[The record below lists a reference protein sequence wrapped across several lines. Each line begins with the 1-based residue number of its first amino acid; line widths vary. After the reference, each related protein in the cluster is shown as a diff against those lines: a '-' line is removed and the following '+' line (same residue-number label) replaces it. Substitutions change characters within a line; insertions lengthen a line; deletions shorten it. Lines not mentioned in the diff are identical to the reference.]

1 MSPPTRSRSRS
12 HRSPPRRRTGRSYW
26 SFQQVAWWILERDRD
41 AVSSISGSGTF
52 AGLELRY
59 CAEVFANRRASGE
72 GLDFSSLPNLQQ
84 QQIDRAEALMRPR
97 YSALKMQ
104 GGETL
109 IPDYSAM
116 ERTYRWTVAGPWFGR
131 KVASSPSGRQLSDSS
146 RVQRRN
152 YSPAY
157 TLDLSPLSADQT
169 AWLTRPIET
178 YYWPYYGLYAWN
190 GEICAAPHNLGD
202 GALASRLKQN
212 SPSTEPTIWLDLR
225 VEAQEICDLWPVEAP
240 TSGTASH
247 PNLEAE
253 HRMRDAHATIRR
265 LIKRKWPSASS
276 RPSMAKM
283 ARELAHEP
291 SVQAAGFRDEALR
304 KILGGTYM
312 PFRRLGL
319 DPLLAGTRTKRRI
332 GIRTSTRKK
341 REPSGA

>member
-1 MSPPTRSRSRS
+1 
-12 HRSPPRRRTGRSYW
+12 
-26 SFQQVAWWILERDRD
+26 VAWWILERDRD

-116 ERTYRWTVAGPWFGR
+116 EKDLPVDCRWALVWSESRLKSKWEAAKRQFEGAKTELFACIHAGLVTVVGR
-131 KVASSPSGRQLSDSS
+131 PNGVADP
-146 RVQRRN
+146 
-152 YSPAY
+152 
-157 TLDLSPLSADQT
+157 
-169 AWLTRPIET
+169 RPIET

-304 KILGGTYM
+304 KILAGTYM

>member
-1 MSPPTRSRSRS
+1 M
-12 HRSPPRRRTGRSYW
+12 
-26 SFQQVAWWILERDRD
+26 AWWILERDRD

-116 ERTYRWTVAGPWFGR
+116 EKDLPVDCRWALVWSESRLKSKWEAAKRQFEGAKTELFACIHAGLVTVVGR
-131 KVASSPSGRQLSDSS
+131 PNGVADP
-146 RVQRRN
+146 
-152 YSPAY
+152 
-157 TLDLSPLSADQT
+157 
-169 AWLTRPIET
+169 RPIET

-265 LIKRKWPSASS
+265 LIRRKWPSALLGLRWPKWRANLRTNHRFRLRAFAMRLCVKYLPERTCLSGGS
-276 RPSMAKM
+276 VLIRF
-283 ARELAHEP
+283 LQVLVP
-291 SVQAAGFRDEALR
+291 SVGLAFVPVPEKSESHPELSVRENSFGNSS
-304 KILGGTYM
+304 I
-312 PFRRLGL
+312 PPSCRR
-319 DPLLAGTRTKRRI
+319 R
-332 GIRTSTRKK
+332 SQ
-341 REPSGA
+341 S